1 MSSVLRP
8 EGVEQGVIAF
18 FWEAIEAQS
27 LPEERLRFWLQ
38 AVAEAEDMPLLE
50 LTYIFTSDE
59 YLRQVNVQYLQHD
72 YYTDVITFPYTS
84 NAIYGDI
91 FISLE
96 RVREN
101 ASHYGVSFE
110 HELSRVMVHGLLH
123 LAGYTDHTDE
133 ERARMRQKEDEYLR
147 LNPLLLTSV

>member
-8 EGVEQGVIAF
+8 AGVEEGSIAF
-18 FWEAIEAQS
+18 CWEAVEAQP
-27 LPEERLRFWLQ
+27 LPEEQLRLWLQ
-38 AVAEAEDMPLLE
+38 AVAQAEGMPLLE

-84 NAIYGDI
+84 GAIHGDV

-96 RVREN
+96 RVQDN
-101 ASHYGVSFE
+101 ASHYGVAFE

-123 LAGYTDHTDE
+123 LTGYTDHSDE